1 MASKTVV
8 TLIDDLDGKEIG
20 GDGGTVA
27 FTFDGVSYQIDL
39 AEKNLAK
46 FRKALDPYVAAATK
60 VHGQSSPNRRPRRSA
75 ASNDPQAI
83 REWARSHGHEVSA
96 RGRVPAS
103 VVTAYEAAHQ

>member
-8 TLIDDLDGKEIG
+8 TLIDDLDGKEIR

-46 FRKALDPYVAAATK
+46 FRKALNPYIAAVTK
-60 VHGQSSPNRRPRRSA
+60 VQGQSNPSRRPRRNA
-75 ASNDPQAI
+75 ASTDPQQI
-83 REWARSHGHEVSA
+83 RAWARSHGHEVSA

-103 VVTAYEAAHQ
+103 VVTAYEAAH

>member
-27 FTFDGVSYQIDL
+27 FTFDGMSYQIDL

-46 FRKALDPYVAAATK
+46 FRKALNPYIAAATK
-60 VHGQSSPNRRPRRSA
+60 VQGQSNPGRRGRRKA
-75 ASNDPQAI
+75 ASTDPQQI
-83 REWARSHGHEVSA
+83 RAWARSHGHEVSA

-103 VVTAYEAAHQ
+103 VVTAYKAAH